1 MPWICNNCN
10 YINNDEIE
18 ICQNCQIPR
27 ENNNNSQNQD
37 FYSVLMP
44 LLLARRNSNRN
55 SQNLLIRNGSNGI
68 NYQQISGEGEIP
80 QNIPQNHS
88 NSEQNQSN
96 QSQNQSNQSNSEQ
109 NVQNVQNPLNNSQS
123 NQNPLLSR
131 QLSQNELD
139 EETLNSL
146 YNIIGNRFEESLSS
160 LIFIILLLSYF
171 LIEYFFE
178 IGFSLYSMWLTW
190 YCNSIITQQM
200 SLKENRSVWSVVM
213 MYLFNIF
220 PIYPI
225 IFVYNKPFLK
235 LLKSLIIY
243 DTGFIS
249 DFHDVLCVV
258 IVSDFF
264 IKFTSAMIFKYPTI
278 LITSENSRYYQK
290 RVF

>member
-27 ENNNNSQNQD
+27 ENNNNNQNQD

-68 NYQQISGEGEIP
+68 NYQQINGEEEIP
-80 QNIPQNHS
+80 QNQS

-96 QSQNQSNQSNSEQ
+96 SAQ
-109 NVQNVQNPLNNSQS
+109 NVQNPQNNPLNNSQS
-123 NQNPLLSR
+123 NQNPQNPLLSR

-171 LIEYFFE
+171 FIEYFFE

-225 IFVYNKPFLK
+225 IFVYYKPFLK
-235 LLKSLIIY
+235 MLKSLIIY

-249 DFHDVLCVV
+249 DFHDVLYVI
-258 IVSDFF
+258 IVSDFL